1 MHVGVFGLSE
11 MRVFSFSQ
19 GYVDGL
25 VDIWRLPITLLID
38 FVAEFFW
45 ILCGYFTVWVVMV
58 LLAYLG
64 LRRFLE
70 RIFGPVFRKE
80 MF

>member
-1 MHVGVFGLSE
+1 MHVGLFGLSE

-19 GYVDGL
+19 AYVDGR

-45 ILCGYFTVWVVMV
+45 ILCGYFTVWIVMV
-58 LLAYLG
+58 LLAALG
-64 LRRFLE
+64 LRKYFE
-70 RIFGPVFRKE
+70 RIFGPAFRKE
-80 MF
+80 LF